1 MRIPKLILR
10 EMAMRKW
17 NALLTMLAI
26 AVAVALYVTLHT
38 LGVASARETSRLM
51 RDLGF
56 NLRILPAATN
66 DLTFLRLGFSPDTMP
81 EAYVQE
87 FTKQEGLSYRHL
99 LATLQQYVII
109 GNNDVLL
116 TGITSEV
123 SPPDVEEKKPM
134 IFDISPGSVYLGF
147 HVARDLGKS
156 KGDTLDILGESFKVA
171 QNLQEQGT
179 LDDARV
185 YAHLDDVQRL
195 LKMEGRINE
204 IQALECLCYDPN
216 VESID
221 LLRSQL
227 ELLLPDTKVIQL
239 RALAKAR
246 EKQRIMTESYMQLI
260 VRVLALAA
268 ALWVA
273 VLTLLNVH
281 ARKQEIGILRAL
293 GFGAASIGA
302 LFIGKLLLL
311 GVVGALAGYGIGTVF
326 ALQYGPVLFQV
337 TANAIAPDYTLL
349 GYALVL
355 APLFAAACAAL
366 PAAIAINQDP
376 VTNLREE

>member
-1 MRIPKLILR
+1 
-10 EMAMRKW
+10 MAMRKW
-17 NALLTMLAI
+17 NALLTLLAI
-26 AVAVALYVTLHT
+26 IAAVALYVALHT
-38 LGVASARETSRLM
+38 LGAASARETSRLM

-56 NLRILPAATN
+56 NLRIIPAATN

-99 LATLQQYVII
+99 LATLQQYITI
-109 GNNDVLL
+109 DNNEVLL

-134 IFDISPGSVYLGF
+134 IFDITPGSVYLGF
-147 HVARDLGKS
+147 HVAQDLGKS
-156 KGDTLDILGESFKVA
+156 KGDTLDIRGETFNVE
-171 QNLQEQGT
+171 QTLQEQGN
-179 LDDARV
+179 LEDARV
-185 YAHLDDVQRL
+185 YAHLDDVQRIL
-195 LKMEGRINE
+195 NLEDQINE

-221 LLRSQL
+221 LLREQL
-227 ELLLPDTKVIQL
+227 EKLLPDTKVIQL

-246 EKQRIMTESYMQLI
+246 EKQRIMTETYMQLI

-273 VLTLLNVH
+273 VLTLLNVN

-293 GFGAASIGA
+293 GFGTVSIGA

-311 GVVGALAGYGIGTVF
+311 GMVGALVGYGAGTLF
-326 ALQYGPVLFQV
+326 ALQYGPAIFQV
-337 TANAIAPDYTLL
+337 TANAIVPDYTLL

-366 PAAIAINQDP
+366 PTAIAITQDP